1 MFRIPLWP
9 VGLYDSIKVGRSRAL
24 GIPVIDFH
32 ELAAGK
38 MAALF
43 SRSAARDLFD
53 VHRSLT
59 HGKFT
64 RKCLRVAFVVYGAMN
79 AKDWR
84 NIRIES
90 IHYNRKELKDELLP
104 LLRADSFSN
113 SWDEWA
119 DTTEKECCDRLGI
132 VLPLSD
138 GEKEF
143 LDRLLDYGEIRP
155 AILTEDEE
163 LADRIQ
169 NHPAL
174 EWKALNV
181 RKHPG

>member
-1 MFRIPLWP
+1 MCT
-9 VGLYDSIKVGRSRAL
+9 G
-24 GIPVIDFH
+24 
-32 ELAAGK
+32 
-38 MAALF
+38 
-43 SRSAARDLFD
+43 
-53 VHRSLT
+53 
-59 HGKFT
+59 
-64 RKCLRVAFVVYGAMN
+64 
-79 AKDWR
+79 
-84 NIRIES
+84 IES

-181 RKHPG
+181 RKHPR